1 MSKFYKDAI
10 LAAGCVEPPAIDPR
24 TVGPLETWAEV
35 AQELNKLSFNQRCH
49 AIYADWL
56 MQLHEPGGDVQIQ
69 IRDLLLGQGALAAN
83 YLGEMAQNADD
94 SGASSLL
101 VALEN
106 DWLLVANNGRALS
119 SLNLLGLC
127 RFFVHSN
134 GQVVGLT
141 PETIGKFGIG
151 FKSCHRVA
159 DEVFV
164 WSWGAQEEYG
174 FRLPISQG
182 GGEIAKPDPAKLAL
196 LLNCLKKAGK
206 PLANVRPDVQLGHC
220 TPEALEGRPEA
231 LPLALVQRIEGFK
244 RSHREKGVWFALH
257 LHERG
262 RKEAERRIME
272 QADSL
277 YELCP
282 LFLNHLRNVTLQDR
296 SLRLVVGK
304 KIGQSV
310 GETEARRVTLEV
322 TNPDSTIR
330 NDRLLV
336 LSSSK
341 NKTWK
346 LALPADSEFKIK
358 RPTADQ
364 FSLRSGGAY
373 AFLPLP
379 SLNWPWNVHLHVNAP
394 TNLARSDWNPADAES
409 TNAHIRDAS
418 IKLAEWTSSNPN
430 LWHPTWQPAEILT
443 KDPSEIAP
451 DSSPR
456 VFADTYRSAL
466 SGSNSLRTLW
476 GSFTSPE
483 CAFGLGLEPGTVVT
497 DAWTKIAEYIP
508 VAVKEQFPLVL
519 LNGGAANLDLPILTT
534 EKARI
539 IFTALRASNH
549 DGVFWQ
555 LYVQAVLGTDVH
567 ISGGYSRREMIEH
580 ALGPVPLARPVDA
593 PITIETA
600 SESSFSVRLTDDWHE
615 RFRRM
620 SANWL
625 GPNWPLAGL
634 TVFGTP
640 VSQMLNSLS
649 TAAETPTGW
658 DEVSRMTEEDFRQ
671 AGDSFWAAQRPECP
685 PPLTDAVIR
694 AIWVECGIDWVPLAE
709 VWLGGEP
716 VAMMK
721 GVVRALDRRPGEL
734 NNQRRNRMSDALTR
748 WELKPEYEKIIQ
760 ERIEELAEN
769 EFYRRLKEDNL
780 ANPNR
785 LRMLP
790 LAVNWNPQNLPTS
803 WRENVVDAA
812 KKAVIR
818 LFEDSRCKEH
828 RGKTLLVGRG
838 GVQKVMCRL
847 PAFVESPTWLEPEAI
862 RWVED
867 NGITRTLN
875 VSIRLLSGLNR
886 DQKEEFGRALLAG
899 FRHWSDEPV
908 SETLVALQ
916 DFFAD
921 ATGNWIVGYDGGAD
935 KLLKDHFAWVQP
947 AAPAN
952 TTECVDCILA
962 GAKDRDLEGGN
973 FLPIALAAVPELRN
987 KCVQVSDLKH
997 EVISPDEDEA
1007 SVLIEAEMPE
1017 AIGKNPWFKRLRE
1030 LRPNAKVVSLA
1041 GHQRLKWKR
1050 GSMEITVT
1058 KAEFGL
1064 CQFQGEEAIFIADL
1078 THQVVRED
1086 GSRYREVLYAYKSV
1100 APDDTAIATALNG
1113 HRSLTKIYREHRLK
1127 IKARLVQ
1134 VHATEMGYEARHV
1147 MRELLQNAESAYA
1160 SRSPGL
1166 LPERATFEISARAVE
1181 NGASWNFEVLHCGRA
1196 FNEPDKTG
1204 RIRDDD
1210 IRRLCALGA
1219 PQNYTEEEV
1228 GKFNR
1233 GFKAVFQVTDEVH
1246 VTSGGY
1252 DFKIE
1257 DMLLLNPSEPMH
1269 DPSATEGSTRFAFK
1283 VEASK
1288 KAELLRDDNNGKPKP
1303 FEGIELVFLRYVD
1316 EVIIKIGGQA
1326 EKTFEVNREVNNV
1339 PWKKLTIRENEGPTQ
1354 GSGSH
1359 YLVCQQRD
1367 ATNQRVAVAIMLGA
1381 DGLPIQVPKSQ
1392 RFLYRTF
1399 PLQQTSDW
1407 FPFLMNAD
1415 FITEKGRAGLLPK
1428 AENDD
1433 FIICALEMSLS
1444 LIKTRINESAGCIPS
1459 WVAWVRAL
1467 ERRKLEEGA
1476 TTVSNRRSSF
1486 EEAVRT
1492 FDRWLSDHLPDGER
1506 LRPANEFVFPSRL
1519 MRGIQEDGHFAEVL
1533 EINDTAWIDGEVA
1546 DALQPYGVLSGRSL
1560 QLREQVAL
1568 LIQKGHDKEDLRR
1581 VIEQLQSQEFARDG
1595 LIQTEIEYALGLLA
1609 REQNIVYRELLNIFP
1624 DGFIEEPD
1632 EEEIIQDLDV
1642 QQVYA
1647 AWNEIEALSQFTLAG
1662 WMGRLVFP
1670 GSGNICDQDQ
1680 ANLLRRTQQNESK
1693 EAWYRLFCL
1702 GSLLGA
1708 RAKAMSVRNFWEGS
1722 LASRGIFDESGG
1734 SQQLSAILDEI
1745 SHRPFGDLDATGEN
1759 AELWRRVFYDFQKL
1773 RLFFFE
1779 DDLAGAFMEHIQNVQ
1794 EWDGAISFLKN
1805 GFRKGESRWAC
1816 AVGQSMT
1823 APLFWIMRE
1832 LRRIDLI
1839 QTERFDASCFY
1850 MNGPARR
1857 TAVRI
1862 GWLDP
1867 DECRRAYSFQ
1877 AVLEL
1882 SQTCF
1887 RQTSQLQGFFDLPL
1901 QWYAHQN
1908 SRQSQI

>member
-1 MSKFYKDAI
+1 MPKFYREAI
-10 LAAGCVEPPAIDPR
+10 LAAHFADGAVPAAEI
-24 TVGPLETWAEV
+24 GPLETWAEV
-35 AQELNKLSFNQRCH
+35 AKALNELSPASRCH

-56 MQLHEPGGDVQIQ
+56 LQIHNVGGDVQIQ

-83 YLGEMAQNADD
+83 YLAEMAQNADD
-94 SGASSLL
+94 SGATSQL
-101 VALEN
+101 VVLEE
-106 DWLLVANNGRALS
+106 DWLLVANNGRSLS

-134 GQVVGLT
+134 GEVVGLT

-174 FRLPISQG
+174 FRLPICQG
-182 GGEIAKPDPAKLAL
+182 GGEFAKPDPAKLAL
-196 LLNCLKKAGK
+196 LLGQLNKAGN
-206 PLANVRPDVQLGHC
+206 PLTNVRPEVQLGHC
-220 TPEALEGRPEA
+220 TPEALEGLPET
-231 LPLALVQRIEGFK
+231 LPAALVQRIEDFK
-244 RSHREKGVWFALH
+244 VEHSESGVWFALH
-257 LHERG
+257 LHDRG
-262 RKEAERRIME
+262 RKEAKKRIME
-272 QADSL
+272 QADAL

-282 LFLNHLRNVTLQDR
+282 LFLNHLRSVTLQDR
-296 SLRLVVGK
+296 SLRLVLGNP
-304 KIGQSV
+304 IGQNV
-310 GETEARRVTLEV
+310 GDTEARRVTLEV
-322 TNPDSTIR
+322 TNSDGTKR
-330 NDRLLV
+330 NDRLLL
-336 LSSSK
+336 LSSSAD
-341 NKTWK
+341 KTWK

-364 FSLRSGGAY
+364 FSLRSGGGY

-379 SLNWPWNVHLHVNAP
+379 SLNWPWHVHFHLNAP
-394 TNLARSDWNPADAES
+394 TNLARSDWNPADAED
-409 TNAHIRDAS
+409 THAHIRDAS
-418 IKLAEWTSSNPN
+418 AKLVFWTSSNAA
-430 LWHPTWQPAEILT
+430 LWHPTWQPSDILSR
-443 KDPSEIAP
+443 DPSELAP
-451 DSSPR
+451 YSSAR
-456 VFADTYRSAL
+456 VFADAYLESLCATD
-466 SGSNSLRTLW
+466 SLRTLW
-476 GSFTSPE
+476 GAFTSSE
-483 CAFGLGLEPGTVVT
+483 NALGLRLEPGQAVT
-497 DAWTKIAEYIP
+497 EAWLKIAEFIP
-508 VAVKEQFPLVL
+508 TSVQQQYPLVL
-519 LNGGAANLDLPILTT
+519 LDGGAVHLDLPMLTT
-534 EKARI
+534 EKAKRV
-539 IFTALRASNH
+539 FTALRETNH
-549 DGVFWQ
+549 DAPFWQ
-555 LYVQAVLGTDVH
+555 VYVQAVLGTDADV
-567 ISGGYSRREMIEH
+567 SGGYSRSEMIEN
-580 ALGPVPLARPVDA
+580 AFEAVPLNRPADDA
-593 PITIETA
+593 ITIETA
-600 SESSFSVRLTDDWHE
+600 SESRFAVRLTDDWHE
-615 RFRRM
+615 CFRYM

-625 GPNWPLAGL
+625 GPNWPLASQ
-634 TVFGTP
+634 TVFGIR
-640 VSQMLNSLS
+640 VAQMLRSLS
-649 TAAETPTGW
+649 SAAETPTGW
-658 DEVSRMTEEDFRQ
+658 DEVSRMTEEDFRR
-671 AGDSFWAAQRPECP
+671 AGDAFWTAQRPECP
-685 PPLTDAVIR
+685 PALTDAVIR
-694 AIWVECGIDWVPLAE
+694 AIWVESGHSWVQLAE
-709 VWLGGEP
+709 AWLGGEP

-721 GVVRALDRRPGEL
+721 GVVRALERRPGEL
-734 NNQRRNRMSDALTR
+734 NDHRRKRMSDALTR
-748 WELKPEYEKIIQ
+748 WALKQEYEKIIQ
-760 ERIEELAEN
+760 GRIEALAEN
-769 EFYRRLKEDNL
+769 EFYRRLMEENP
-780 ANPNR
+780 ANASR
-785 LRMLP
+785 LRMLV
-790 LAVNWNPQNLPTS
+790 LAMNWNPQNLPFA
-803 WRENVVDAA
+803 WRDIVVEAA
-812 KKAVIR
+812 KKAVTR
-818 LFEDSRCKEH
+818 LFKDADCDGW
-828 RGKTLLVGRG
+828 RGKALLVGG
-838 GVQKVMCRL
+838 GTMSKVLSWL
-847 PAFVESPTWLEPEAI
+847 PDYVEAPAWLEPDAI

-867 NGITRTLN
+867 QGILRNLNLSHKLLNGT
-875 VSIRLLSGLNR
+875 NR
-886 DQKEEFGRALLAG
+886 DQKAELGRELLAG
-899 FRHWSDEPV
+899 LRHWPQPSF
-908 SETLVALQ
+908 Q
-916 DFFAD
+916 DAHVTAMRELFLD
-921 ATGNWIVGYDGGAD
+921 ATGTWTVGYPGGAD
-935 KLLKDHFAWVQP
+935 KRLNEHCAWIQPTTP
-947 AAPAN
+947 AAA
-952 TTECVDCILA
+952 TECVDCILA
-962 GAKDRDLEGGN
+962 GAANRELDGGS
-973 FLPIALAAVPELRN
+973 FLQDALAAVPELRN

-1017 AIGKNPWFKRLRE
+1017 AIAQNPWFKRLRQ

-1050 GSMEITVT
+1050 GGMEMTVS

-1064 CQFQGEEAIFIADL
+1064 CQFQGAEAIFIADL
-1078 THQVVRED
+1078 TRQVVRED

-1113 HRSLTKIYREHRLK
+1113 HRSLAKIYREHRLK

-1181 NGASWNFEVLHCGRA
+1181 NGASWNFEILHCGRA

-1257 DMLLLNPSEPMH
+1257 DMLLLNPSEPAH
-1269 DPSATEGSTRFAFK
+1269 DPSATDRSTRFAFK

-1288 KAELLRDDNNGKPKP
+1288 KAELLRDDNYGKPKP
-1303 FEGIELVFLRYVD
+1303 FEAIELVFLRYVD
-1316 EVIIKIGGQA
+1316 AVIIKIGGQA
-1326 EKTFEVNREVNNV
+1326 EKAFEVKREVTNV
-1339 PWKKLTIRENEGPTQ
+1339 AWKKLTIREHGGTKQ
-1354 GSGSH
+1354 GSASH

-1428 AENDD
+1428 AENDA
-1433 FIICALEMSLS
+1433 FIICALEISLA
-1444 LIKTRINESAGCIPS
+1444 LTRTRINETAGCIPS
-1459 WVAWVRAL
+1459 WVAWVKAL

-1476 TTVSNRRSSF
+1476 TTVSTRRSSF
-1486 EEAVRT
+1486 EAALRT
-1492 FDRWLSDHLPDGER
+1492 FDLWLSNHLPDGER
-1506 LRPANEFVFPSRL
+1506 LRPASEFVFPSRL
-1519 MRGIQEDGHFAEVL
+1519 MRGIQEDGHFAEAL
-1533 EINDTAWIDGEVA
+1533 EINDTDWIDDEVA
-1546 DALQPYGVLSGRSL
+1546 DALQPFGVLSGRSL

-1568 LIQKGHDKEDLRR
+1568 LIQKGHDKEELRR
-1581 VIEQLQSQEFARDG
+1581 VIEKLESHEFAKNAAPY
-1595 LIQTEIEYALGLLA
+1595 EIEAAQGLLA
-1609 REQNIVYRELLNIFP
+1609 RQQVIEYQELLNLLP
-1624 DGFIEEPD
+1624 DGFIEEPED
-1632 EEEIIQDLDV
+1632 EEIIQDLDV
-1642 QQVYA
+1642 QLVYG
-1647 AWNEIEALSQFTLAG
+1647 AWNESEALSQFTLAG
-1662 WMGRLVFP
+1662 WMGQLVFP
-1670 GSGNICDQDQ
+1670 ELGNICDQDQ
-1680 ANLLRRTQQNESK
+1680 ANLLRRTQLTESK

-1708 RAKAMSVRNFWEGS
+1708 RAKPMSVRNFWEGS
-1722 LASRGIFDESGG
+1722 LASRGIFDKSGG

-1816 AVGQSMT
+1816 SVGQSMT

-1839 QTERFDASCFY
+1839 ETDRFDASCFY

-1857 TAVRI
+1857 MAARI

-1882 SQTCF
+1882 SQACH
-1887 RQTSQLQGFFDLPL
+1887 RQTSHHQVFYDLPL

-1908 SRQSQI
+1908 PR

>member
-1 MSKFYKDAI
+1 MPRFYREAI
-10 LAAGCVEPPAIDPR
+10 LAAHCVEGTTPAVNI
-24 TVGPLETWAEV
+24 GPLETWPEV
-35 AQELNKLSFNQRCH
+35 VEALNKLGPAARCH

-56 MQLHEPGGDVQIQ
+56 LQLDEPGGDVQIQ

-101 VALEN
+101 VALEG

-182 GGEIAKPDPAKLAL
+182 GREIAKPDPAKLAL

-206 PLANVRPDVQLGHC
+206 PLANVRPHVQLGHC

-231 LPLALVQRIEGFK
+231 LPEALVQRIEGFK
-244 RSHREKGVWFALH
+244 RSHSEKGVWFALH

-262 RKEAERRIME
+262 REEAERRIME
-272 QADSL
+272 QADAL

-296 SLRLVVGK
+296 SLRLVLGNP
-304 KIGQSV
+304 IGQNV
-310 GETEARRVTLEV
+310 GDSEARRITLEV
-322 TNPDSTIR
+322 TNSDGTKR
-330 NDRLLV
+330 NDRLLL
-336 LSSSK
+336 LSSSAD
-341 NKTWK
+341 KTWK

-358 RPTADQ
+358 RPTAEQ
-364 FSLRSGGAY
+364 FSLRNGGGY

-379 SLNWPWNVHLHVNAP
+379 SLIWPWHVHFHLNAP
-394 TNLARSDWNPADAES
+394 TNLARSDWNPADAEE
-409 TNAHIRDAS
+409 THVHIRGAS
-418 IKLAEWTSSNPN
+418 TKLAGWTSSNAN
-430 LWHPTWQPAEILT
+430 LWHPTWQPADILT
-443 KDPSEIAP
+443 RDPSEIAP
-451 DSSPR
+451 DSSAR
-456 VFADTYRSAL
+456 VFGDAYQESLCAKD
-466 SGSNSLRTLW
+466 SLRTLW
-476 GSFTSPE
+476 GAFTSPKN
-483 CAFGLGLEPGTVVT
+483 AVGLRLEPGQVVT
-497 DAWTKIAEYIP
+497 EAWLKIAEFVPAP
-508 VAVKEQFPLVL
+508 VQEQYPLVL
-519 LNGGAANLDLPILTT
+519 LDGGAVHLDLPMLTT
-534 EKARI
+534 EKAKSV
-539 IFTALRASNH
+539 FTALRETNH
-549 DGVFWQ
+549 DAPFWQ
-555 LYVQAVLGTDVH
+555 AYIQAVLGTDADV
-567 ISGGYSRREMIEH
+567 SGGYSRSEMIEN
-580 ALGPVPLARPVDA
+580 ALGPLPLNRPVDV

-600 SESSFSVRLTDDWHE
+600 SESRFAVRLTDLWHE
-615 RFRRM
+615 RFRYM

-625 GPNWPLAGL
+625 GPNWSLASQA
-634 TVFGTP
+634 VFGIR
-640 VSQMLNSLS
+640 VSQMLRSLS
-649 TAAETPTGW
+649 SAAETPTGW
-658 DEVSRMTEEDFRQ
+658 DEVSRMTEEDFRR
-671 AGDSFWAAQRPECP
+671 AGDAFWSAQRPACP
-685 PPLTDAVIR
+685 SALTDAVIR
-694 AIWVECGIDWVPLAE
+694 AIWVESGRDWVPLAD

-716 VAMMK
+716 VAMLK
-721 GVVRALDRRPGEL
+721 GVIRALERRPVEL
-734 NNQRRNRMSDALTR
+734 NDQRRRRISDSITLWT
-748 WELKPEYEKIIQ
+748 LKQDYEGII
-760 ERIEELAEN
+760 EGRIEELAEN
-769 EFYRRLKEDNL
+769 EFYRRLTEENP
-780 ANPNR
+780 ANASR
-785 LRMLP
+785 LRMLV
-790 LAVNWNPQNLPTS
+790 LAMNWNPQKLPFA
-803 WRENVVDAA
+803 WRDMVIEAA

-818 LFEDSRCKEH
+818 LFKDAGCDEW
-828 RGKTLLVGRG
+828 RGKALLVGG
-838 GVQKVMCRL
+838 GTTSKVLSWL
-847 PAFVESPTWLEPEAI
+847 PDYVEAPAWLEPDAI
-862 RWVED
+862 RWFED
-867 NGITRTLN
+867 QGLLRNLNLSHKLLNGINRVQKAELG
-875 VSIRLLSGLNR
+875 RELL
-886 DQKEEFGRALLAG
+886 EG
-899 FRHWSDEPV
+899 FRHWTQPPFEDAHKTAMRE
-908 SETLVALQ
+908 LLL
-916 DFFAD
+916 D
-921 ATGNWIVGYDGGAD
+921 ATGTWTVGYPGGAD
-935 KLLKDHFAWVQP
+935 KRLNEHCAWIQP
-947 AAPAN
+947 ATPADA
-952 TTECVDCILA
+952 TECVDCILA
-962 GAKDRDLEGGN
+962 GAANRELDGGS
-973 FLPIALAAVPELRN
+973 FLPDALAALPELRN

-997 EVISPDEDEA
+997 EVINPEEDEA
-1007 SVLIEAEMPE
+1007 SVLIEAEIPE
-1017 AIGKNPWFKRLRE
+1017 AMAQNPWFMRLRQ
-1030 LRPNAKVVSLA
+1030 LRRNAKVVSLA

-1050 GSMEITVT
+1050 SGIEMTVS

-1064 CQFQGEEAIFIADL
+1064 CQFQGEDAIFIADL
-1078 THQVVRED
+1078 TRQVVRED

-1113 HRSLTKIYREHRLK
+1113 HRSLAKIYREHRLK

-1181 NGASWNFEVLHCGRA
+1181 YGASWNFEILHCGRA

-1257 DMLLLNPSEPMH
+1257 DMLLLNPSEPAH
-1269 DPSATEGSTRFAFK
+1269 DPSATDSSTRFAFR

-1303 FEGIELVFLRYVD
+1303 FEAIEMVFLRYVD
-1316 EVIIKIGGQA
+1316 AVIIKIGGQA
-1326 EKTFEVNREVNNV
+1326 EKTFEVKREVTNV
-1339 PWKKLTIRENEGPTQ
+1339 EWKELTIREHEGTKR
-1354 GSGSH
+1354 GGASR

-1428 AENDD
+1428 AENDA
-1433 FIICALEMSLS
+1433 FIICALEMSLA
-1444 LIKTRINESAGCIPS
+1444 LIRTRINETAGCIPS
-1459 WVAWVRAL
+1459 WVAWVRVL

-1476 TTVSNRRSSF
+1476 TTVSTRRSSF
-1486 EEAVRT
+1486 EEALRT

-1506 LRPANEFVFPSRL
+1506 LRPASEFVFPSRL
-1519 MRGIQEDGHFAEVL
+1519 MRGIQEDGHFAEAL
-1533 EINDTAWIDGEVA
+1533 EINNTDWIDGEVA
-1546 DALQPYGVLSGRSL
+1546 DALQPFGVLSGRSL
-1560 QLREQVAL
+1560 QLREQVAR

-1581 VIEQLQSQEFARDG
+1581 MIEKLQSQEFAKNAAPY
-1595 LIQTEIEYALGLLA
+1595 EIEGAQGLLA
-1609 REQNIVYRELLNIFP
+1609 RQQVIEYQELLNLLP
-1624 DGFIEEPD
+1624 DGFSD
-1632 EEEIIQDLDV
+1632 EAEDEEIIQDLDV
-1642 QQVYA
+1642 QLVYA
-1647 AWNEIEALSQFTLAG
+1647 AWNEREALSQFTLAG
-1662 WMGRLVFP
+1662 WMGQLVFP
-1670 GSGNICDQDQ
+1670 ESGNICAQDQ
-1680 ANLLRRTQQNESK
+1680 ANLLRRTQLTESK

-1708 RAKAMSVRNFWEGS
+1708 RAKPMSVRNFWEGS
-1722 LASRGIFDESGG
+1722 LASRGIFNESGG
-1734 SQQLSAILDEI
+1734 SQQLSGILDEI

-1816 AVGQSMT
+1816 SVGQSMT

-1839 QTERFDASCFY
+1839 ETDRFDASCFY

-1857 TAVRI
+1857 IAARI
-1862 GWLDP
+1862 GWLAP

-1882 SQTCF
+1882 SQACH
-1887 RQTSQLQGFFDLPL
+1887 RQTSQHQVFYDLPL
-1901 QWYAHQN
+1901 QWFAHQN
-1908 SRQSQI
+1908 PR